1 MSGAASAHNLRV
13 NAYAVV
19 SNSKGETVT
28 AVSEVNLDSI
38 GFGML
43 KRVGQRLAP
52 NTVDLVTDDR
62 IQGLSSSFDQ
72 QADEN
77 RGILGQAVAEIR
89 QAAGQLIDRCIL
101 RSKIPD
107 PLAALQEHCVGAIQY
122 RFQLLARLFILHFRH
137 HCLKAQNQALEALQK
152 GIVKLAS
159 DTLTLRQAR
168 AESFTQVRSNLFESK
183 EVQRKEYRSDR

>member
-52 NTVDLVTDDR
+52 NTIDLVTDDR
-62 IQGLSSSFDQ
+62 IQGLSRSYNQ
-72 QADEN
+72 QTEED
-77 RGILGQAVAEIR
+77 RGSLGQSITEICE
-89 QAAGQLIDRCIL
+89 AAGQLIDRCIL
-101 RSKIPD
+101 R
-107 PLAALQEHCVGAIQY
+107 
-122 RFQLLARLFILHFRH
+122 
-137 HCLKAQNQALEALQK
+137 
-152 GIVKLAS
+152 
-159 DTLTLRQAR
+159 
-168 AESFTQVRSNLFESK
+168 
-183 EVQRKEYRSDR
+183 